1 VTWNTPVIST
11 PVAPLVSS
19 IRDVWRLRRT
29 VIRRIHQTCEDSMI
43 MISQRSRATAVV
55 SLAVASALTLS
66 ACGGGES
73 SGGSGGDATYKVGVL
88 LGLTGPYAAV
98 AEPQQRAMK
107 LFEKQV
113 DAAGGIDGHEID
125 FVYLDSKSSES
136 EAVNQLRRFATQEN
150 VVAVIGPSASGE
162 GIALKPIAQSLKVPV
177 IAPVS
182 SVDIAEPAV
191 PYMYKN
197 FLAAGDSMTA
207 QLEYVKSQGM
217 TKVAMLSS
225 NNAYGQE
232 PAAQLEKVAD
242 GLGLD
247 VVASE
252 TFAPDATDMTS
263 QLSVIERA
271 NPEVVLVWSVSPSNA
286 IIAKNAKAMNFKP
299 LIFQGPGAGSLGYL
313 SLAGDAANGTIVQ
326 AGKILVA
333 DDIPDADPQK
343 KAIAEYVKAWKAE
356 YKDEP
361 SQFDAGAWD
370 SALILKKAI
379 EEMKGAPSGVPA
391 VRTAIEESLESNIKD
406 LPGVGAVTTFT
417 KKVHGPTGSKELAIL
432 GVENGAFTLLKIN
445 E

>member
-1 VTWNTPVIST
+1 M
-11 PVAPLVSS
+11 
-19 IRDVWRLRRT
+19 
-29 VIRRIHQTCEDSMI
+29 SMI
-43 MISQRSRATAVV
+43 SKRSRAAAII
-55 SLAVASALTLS
+55 SIAVASALSLS
-66 ACGGGES
+66 ACGGGDEAS
-73 SGGSGGDATYKVGVL
+73 AGGKGATYKVGVL

-107 LFEKQV
+107 LFEKQI
-113 DAAGGIDGHEID
+113 DAAGGINGHEVD

-162 GIALKPIAQSLKVPV
+162 GIALKPIAESLKLPV

-182 SVDIAEPAV
+182 SVEIAEPAV

-197 FLAAGDSMTA
+197 FLGAEDSMTA
-207 QLEYVKSQGM
+207 QLEYVKSEGM
-217 TKVAMLSS
+217 KKVAMLSS

-232 PAAQLEKVAD
+232 PAAQFKKVASN
-242 GLGLD
+242 LGLD

-252 TFAPDATDMTS
+252 TFAPEATDMTS

-271 NPEVVLVWSVSPSNA
+271 DPEVVLVWSVSPSNA

-313 SLAGDAANGTIVQ
+313 SLAGDAADGTIVQ

-333 DDIPDADPQK
+333 DEIPDRDPQK
-343 KAIAEYVKAWKAE
+343 AVIADYVKAWQDE

-379 EEMKGAPSGVPA
+379 ETMKGNPSSVPA
-391 VRTAIEESLESNIKD
+391 IRTAIEESLETNITD

-417 KKVHGPTGSKELAIL
+417 KDVHGPKGSEELAIL
-432 GVENGAFTLLKIN
+432 GVEDGAFKLLKIN
-445 E
+445 D